1 MSNPIIQL
9 QSALEHF
16 NEYRSKLK
24 MTTGSPELDSIID
37 SIQQGQF
44 YLFYGTNKAIL
55 DGLIHGLLVNC
66 ILPIKEHGFE
76 SMAMYINNTDYYQPD
91 KSNVLS
97 AEKIAIAAKC
107 RGIDPMIAFKN
118 IFIQIAYNE
127 SHQLAVAK
135 QVAEFI
141 ESKEGEDIRLLVIN
155 NLTKFFRESKDKN
168 RAAIILKEVLNI
180 ICKACA
186 KRKIA
191 LVCTSNANVTNKGII
206 ARPIGGTFLK
216 HVVNTIVNLKENQY
230 STFKATL
237 VKHQYVKTPKSAVL
251 YTRKVGKI
259 HLLI

>member
-1 MSNPIIQL
+1 MSTPIIQL
-9 QSALEHF
+9 QSAFEHF
-16 NEYRSKLK
+16 NEYRSALK

-44 YLFYGTNKAIL
+44 YLFYGTNRTIL
-55 DGLIHGLLVNC
+55 DGLVYGLLVNC
-66 ILPIKEHGFE
+66 ILPIKEHGFD
-76 SMAMYINNTDYYQPD
+76 SMALYINNVDYYHRD
-91 KSNVLS
+91 KSNILS

-107 RGIDPMIAFKN
+107 KGIDPTIAFKN

-141 ESKEGEDIRLLVIN
+141 ESKEGENIRLLVIN

-168 RAAIILKEVLNI
+168 RSANVLKEVLGI

-186 KRKIA
+186 KHKVAI
-191 LVCTSNANVTNKGII
+191 VCSSNANITNKGVI

-216 HVVNTIVNLKENQY
+216 HIVNTIVNLKENQY

-251 YTRKVGKI
+251 YTKKVGKA